1 MKRRTLLQASAALP
15 AVAVADRL
23 SVGAT
28 GTAGGASAS
37 VARHLQTRPEL
48 DGMNVVVFITDQQ
61 RAIMHFPPDW
71 AETNLP
77 GVNRLQQ
84 NGVTFENA
92 FCNAC
97 MCSPSRATLLS
108 GHFPAQHGV
117 KYTLEENMPDDQ
129 YPQVPLPIDLPNIA
143 TVMSAAGYH
152 VPYKGKWHVSK
163 PAGSEFSPQDLVPY
177 GFDRWNPP
185 DAGANQDLD
194 QMGGGDAD
202 NDGRFMDD
210 DGSASAGEEGVL
222 EFLTSTAAQEQPFF
236 LIVSLVNPHD
246 VLTYPKTYIQGG
258 YTDDVLVGDIGLPET
273 IDEDLSTK
281 PTAQQS
287 FLNLTNAGLGPLTS
301 EQEQQDYLN
310 FYGNLMV
317 ASDNYLVEILDT
329 LEAQGLLENT
339 LVIATSDHGEMGLTH
354 GGMRQKCFNFYEETL
369 RIPLIYSNPKLF
381 PESRVSDALVSHV
394 DFVPTLAGL
403 FHGPDAPHFDWAG
416 VDYSTLVLDPMAEP
430 VQDYVVFTFDD
441 YQAGQPN
448 GPYVA
453 PPNHIRSLRE
463 ERYKLARYF
472 DPDGNEP
479 EQWEMYDLAE
489 DPLET
494 VNLANPDFSRTAE
507 QEQELQRLMA
517 KLADVEATRL
527 QPLPNTPESSVSESA
542 TPSAGTPVAVGTPA

>member
-1 MKRRTLLQASAALP
+1 MKRRNFLQASAALP
-15 AVAVADRL
+15 AVAVVDRL
-23 SVGAT
+23 PVGA
-28 GTAGGASAS
+28 AGSAGRPLNS
-37 VARHLQTRPEL
+37 VAPHLQTRPEL

-77 GVNRLQQ
+77 GATRLQQ
-84 NGVTFENA
+84 TGVTFENA

-97 MCSPSRATLLS
+97 MCSPSRATLLT

-152 VPYKGKWHVSK
+152 VPYKGKWHMSK
-163 PAGSEFSPQDLVPY
+163 PAGSDWAPEDIAKY

-185 DAGANQDLD
+185 DAGANQALD
-194 QMGGGDAD
+194 QMGGGNAD

-222 EFLTSTAAQEQPFF
+222 EFLTSEAAQQQPFF

-246 VLTYPKTYIQGG
+246 VLAYPGTFAESG
-258 YTDDVLVGDIGLPET
+258 YTDDALAGDIGLPET

-281 PTAQQS
+281 PKAQQS
-287 FLNLTNAGLGPLTS
+287 FLQLTNAGLGPLTS

-310 FYGNLMV
+310 FYGNLMT
-317 ASDNYLVEILDT
+317 ASDNYLVEILDA
-329 LEAQGLLENT
+329 LETQGLLENT

-369 RIPLIYSNPKLF
+369 RVPLVYSNPKLF
-381 PESRVSDALVSHV
+381 PEARTSQALVSHV
-394 DFVPTLAGL
+394 DFLPTLAGL
-403 FHGPDAPHFDWAG
+403 FAAPEAARADLAG
-416 VDYSTLVLDPMAEP
+416 VDYSTLVLDPAAES
-430 VQDYVVFTFDD
+430 VQDYIVFTFDD
-441 YQAGQPN
+441 FQAGQPS

-453 PPNHIRSLRE
+453 PPNHIRSIRE

-472 DPDGNEP
+472 DPDGNEA

-494 VNLANPDFSRTAE
+494 VNIANPDFSRTPE
-507 QEQELQRLMA
+507 QEQELQRLTA
-517 KLADVEATRL
+517 KLAEVEATRL
-527 QPLPNTPESSVSESA
+527 QPLRSTPESSVSESA
-542 TPSAGTPVAVGTPA
+542 TPWAGTPVAVGTPA

>member
-1 MKRRTLLQASAALP
+1 
-15 AVAVADRL
+15 
-23 SVGAT
+23 
-28 GTAGGASAS
+28 
-37 VARHLQTRPEL
+37 
-48 DGMNVVVFITDQQ
+48 MNVVVFITDQQ
-61 RAIMHFPPDW
+61 RAIMHFPEGW
-71 AETNLP
+71 AQEHLP
-77 GVNRLQQ
+77 GATRLQQ
-84 NGVTFENA
+84 SGLTFENA

-129 YPQVPLPIDLPNIA
+129 YPQVPLPVDLPNIA
-143 TVMSAAGYH
+143 TVMRAAGYH

-163 PAGSEFSPQDLVPY
+163 PAGSDFVPEDLVPY
-177 GFDRWNPP
+177 GFERWNPP

-210 DGSASAGEEGVL
+210 DGSASVGEEGVL
-222 EFLTSTAAQEQPFF
+222 EFLNSEAAQEQPFF

-246 VLTYPKTYIQGG
+246 VLTYPSTYVEGG
-258 YTDDVLVGDIGLPET
+258 YDDAMLVGDIGLPET
-273 IDEDLSTK
+273 IDEELSSK
-281 PTAQQS
+281 PSAQQS
-287 FLNLTNAGLGPLTS
+287 FLELTNAGLGPLTD
-301 EQEQQDYLN
+301 EQEQRNYLN
-310 FYGNLMV
+310 FYGNLMR

-329 LEAQGLLENT
+329 LENQNLLENT

-369 RIPLIYSNPKLF
+369 RVPLVYSNPRLF
-381 PESRVSDALVSHV
+381 PESRVSQALVSHV
-394 DFVPTLAGL
+394 DFVPTMAGL
-403 FHGPDAPHFDWAG
+403 FDVPDEVRVDWAG
-416 VDYSTLVLDPMAEP
+416 VDYSALLLDPGAES
-430 VQDYVVFTFDD
+430 VQDYIAFTFDD

-448 GPYVA
+448 GPYVS
-453 PPNHIRSLRE
+453 PPNHIRSIRE

-494 VNLANPDFSRTAE
+494 VNIANPDFARSAE
-507 QEQELQRLMA
+507 QEQELQRLTA
-517 KLADVEATRL
+517 RLAEVEATRL
-527 QPLPNTPESSVSESA
+527 QPLANTPEANVIESA
-542 TPSAGTPVAVGTPA
+542 TPGAGTPVAVGTPA

>member
-1 MKRRTLLQASAALP
+1 MKRRDFLRASAALP
-15 AVAVADRL
+15 AVAMADQL
-23 SVGAT
+23 PVGAAGTT
-28 GTAGGASAS
+28 GRTRDLVSPS
-37 VARHLQTRPEL
+37 VQTRAEL
-48 DGMNVVVFITDQQ
+48 NGMNVVVFITDQQ

-71 AETNLP
+71 AETHLP
-77 GVNRLQQ
+77 GATRLQQ
-84 NGVTFENA
+84 TGVTFENA

-117 KYTLEENMPDDQ
+117 KYTLESNMPDDQ
-129 YPQVPLPIDLPNIA
+129 YPQVSLPVDLPNIA

-177 GFDRWNPP
+177 GFERWNPP

-194 QMGGGDAD
+194 QMGGGVAD

-222 EFLTSTAAQEQPFF
+222 EFLNSEAAQHQPFF

-246 VLTYPKTYIQGG
+246 VLTYPNTYVEGG
-258 YTDDVLVGDIGLPET
+258 YTDTALIGDMELPAT

-281 PTAQQS
+281 PSAQQN
-287 FLNLTNAGLGPLTS
+287 FLELTNAGLGQLTD
-301 EQEQQDYLN
+301 EQEQRDYLN
-310 FYGNLMV
+310 FYGNLMR
-317 ASDNYLVEILDT
+317 ASDTYLVEILDT

-369 RIPLIYSNPKLF
+369 HIPLVYSNPRLF
-381 PESRVSDALVSHV
+381 SEPRVSQALVSHV
-394 DFVPTLAGL
+394 DLLPTLAGL
-403 FHGPDAPHFDWAG
+403 FEVPDAARSEWAG
-416 VDYSTLVLDPMAEP
+416 VDYSALVFDPMAES
-430 VQDYVVFTFDD
+430 VQDYVVFTYDD
-441 YQAGQPN
+441 TQAGQPK

-453 PPNHIRSLRE
+453 PPNHIRSIRE
-463 ERYKLARYF
+463 ARYKLARYF
-472 DPDGNEP
+472 DAEGNEP
-479 EQWEMYDLAE
+479 EQWEMYDLKE

-494 VNLANPDFSRTAE
+494 VNIANPGYSRTAE

-517 KLADVEATRL
+517 RLAEVEATRL
-527 QPLPNTPESSVSESA
+527 QPLANTPVAA
-542 TPSAGTPVAVGTPA
+542 TPEAGTPVAVAALVQGF